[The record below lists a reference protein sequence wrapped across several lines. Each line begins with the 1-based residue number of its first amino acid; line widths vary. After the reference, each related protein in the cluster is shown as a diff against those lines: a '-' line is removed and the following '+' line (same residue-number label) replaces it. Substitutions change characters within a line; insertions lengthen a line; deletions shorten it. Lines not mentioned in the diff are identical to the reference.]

1 MGSRRV
7 PGAARLEGSL
17 LALSRDAERLAALLV
32 ACLPPATRKRV
43 TQTAGLPPYVGPA
56 GPRRMA
62 AEVGRH
68 ARLRAA
74 VADALL
80 EALPAADDAGAA
92 EPAAE
97 APREAVLA
105 ALHAA
110 LATGGPEAA
119 EQVRALLETH
129 GERLRPARDRA
140 SGGKTRGATASG
152 AKANTAGGKAP
163 ATAKTAAAGK
173 PAAAEPAAQTRP
185 ADALRDAKRQLAEAR
200 KEKAAL
206 ERKLAD
212 ARRANVRLTRDL
224 AAAEAKCSA
233 AEQRAAGAKKK
244 LADAGS
250 ASQRETRLRKDLK
263 DAKRDSDLAN
273 KKLALV
279 SEERDD
285 LRAQL
290 EDLQRFAALAD
301 EVLPS
306 FRDKPLLPVERDL
319 GEALA
324 EHDWQPRIL
333 VVGGGEPQR
342 RHLEKFDEYAA
353 AVGFAGEWR
362 LADYVS
368 WHKAIDKLG
377 DDMKRRFDALVI
389 LHWNRTTFTR
399 KAREACNAAGQKPC
413 ITCHYE
419 GFTSLRETLQECL
432 RQLLATRADTA
443 P

>member
-1 MGSRRV
+1 MGSRRL

-17 LALSRDAERLAALLV
+17 LALSRDAKRLATVLV
-32 ACLPPATRKRV
+32 ACLPPATRKRA
-43 TQTAGLPPYVGPA
+43 TQIAGLPPYVGPA

-62 AEVGRH
+62 GDVGRH
-68 ARLRAA
+68 TRLRAA
-74 VADALL
+74 VAAALLEALPTTENSGATGMGAADGGAADQLSASL
-80 EALPAADDAGAA
+80 EALPAADDADV
-92 EPAAE
+92 E
-97 APREAVLA
+97 AQVS
-105 ALHAA
+105 AL
-110 LATGGPEAA
+110 
-119 EQVRALLETH
+119 VETH
-129 GERLRPARDRA
+129 FKRPRPARNRT
-140 SGGKTRGATASG
+140 SSSKSRGAKTG
-152 AKANTAGGKAP
+152 AKAG
-163 ATAKTAAAGK
+163 AAGAG
-173 PAAAEPAAQTRP
+173 AAKAIGAEAGAATEG
-185 ADALRDAKRQLAEAR
+185 ADALRDARRQLTETR

-206 ERKLAD
+206 ERKLAE

-224 AAAEAKCSA
+224 EAADAKSSA

-250 ASQRETRLRKDLK
+250 ASQRETRLRRELK
-263 DAKRDSDLAN
+263 DATRDRDLAD
-273 KKLALV
+273 KKLALI

-290 EDLQRFAALAD
+290 EDLQRFATLAD
-301 EVLPS
+301 EVVPS

-319 GEALA
+319 GKALA
-324 EHDWQPRIL
+324 AHDWQPRIL

-342 RHLEKFDEYAA
+342 RHLEKFDEYAD
-353 AVGFAGEWR
+353 AVGFKGAWR

-377 DDMKRRFDALVI
+377 EDMKRRFDALVI

-399 KAREACNAAGQKPC
+399 KAREACNVAGQKPC

-432 RQLLATRADTA
+432 RQLLATRGDAA